1 MSNPRLDIIIHPN
14 AVVALSSHIYIETT
28 TDLLH
33 PESSSPSSQ
42 SSQSPP
48 VTIKLIIAGGNL
60 FHPQSRLILIPPESQ
75 NNNTTTI
82 QTNDEQQGGL
92 VVVRIGENNVFE
104 EECTILLD
112 LRTMNQ
118 SSPSPSSEDEESV
131 VTTIIESYNQFA
143 PRSSVRSTHIGNANI
158 FQPLC
163 RLTIPT
169 IKNGNIFGSTLQ
181 ITIGSGATANDLVFV
196 DDDEP
201 TNDAGASFFQ
211 EKVLYMVRADKQQPD
226 VNRHVVRPHV
236 HGMKRNMRVVGL
248 ILGATRTLVR
258 KNHRLMAETT
268 PAVSS

>member
-14 AVVALSSHIYIETT
+14 AVVALSSQIYIETT

-75 NNNTTTI
+75 NNTTTT
-82 QTNDEQQGGL
+82 QTNDEQGGL

-118 SSPSPSSEDEESV
+118 SPSEDEES

-163 RLTIPT
+163 HLSIPT

-181 ITIGSGATANDLVFV
+181 ITIGNGATDDLSFV
-196 DDDEP
+196 DDEP